1 MENTENLNTQ
11 QTPVGD
17 LPSEELNAQQ
27 AISILIQAVNYGQ
40 SKGIYSLEDAAILSR
55 AVKVFVK
62 KEESNEVRQSSDAEI
77 QPETIESEAKG

>member
-1 MENTENLNTQ
+1 MENTENLNAQ
-11 QTPVGD
+11 QPQVGD
-17 LPSEELNAQQ
+17 LPTEELNPQQ

-62 KEESNEVRQSSDAEI
+62 KEESNSSNEAHLSSDAEDTV
-77 QPETIESEAKG
+77 ECEVKG